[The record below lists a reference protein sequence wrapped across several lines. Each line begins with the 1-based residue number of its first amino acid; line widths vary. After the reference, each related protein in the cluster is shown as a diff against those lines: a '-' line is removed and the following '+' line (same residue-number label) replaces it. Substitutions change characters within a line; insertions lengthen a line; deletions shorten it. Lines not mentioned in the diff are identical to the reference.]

1 MHSPTTKSILAG
13 LIAANIS
20 GCSLFFADEREPYYP
35 LLRDS
40 IYSDEELTVIET
52 DNVLKSAVRHNDFV
66 LVEDEARVNQSVD
79 KVFAEA
85 INNHAVSVEDLKGSQ
100 FHKGLEQIIKQ
111 FTCELYASRQSHDT
125 VQLCPQSNQI
135 VDNGL
140 DYLPFEQGLRTAQR
154 LSTIKQNESDTLQLE
169 LFLKSTHER
178 PLESLWGAVHELG
191 HFKGSQLPPESLVLT
206 INLKAYKKDNKAHT
220 WRYMHP
226 EPLIFFVV
234 LPSVDHLVS
243 RPNEI
248 ESMDFA
254 YRSAKLLV
262 VDSR

>member
-1 MHSPTTKSILAG
+1 MRSITANSILAG
-13 LIAANIS
+13 LITANIA

-35 LLRDS
+35 LLRNS
-40 IYSDEELTVIET
+40 TYSGDDIAVIET
-52 DNVLKSAVRHNDFV
+52 DNVLKSAVKHNDFV
-66 LVEDEARVNQSVD
+66 LVEDGARVNQSVD

-85 INNHAVSVEDLKGSQ
+85 INNHSVSVEDLKGEE
-100 FHKGLEQIIKQ
+100 FHQGLELIIKQ
-111 FTCELYASRQSHDT
+111 FTCELYASQQPVDSI
-125 VQLCPQSNQI
+125 QLCPQSNQV

-140 DYLPFEQGLRTAQR
+140 GYLPFEKGVRTAQR
-154 LSTIKQNESDTLQLE
+154 LSAIERNDEGTLQLE

-191 HFKGSQLPPESLVLT
+191 YFKGSQLPPESVVLT
-206 INLKAYKKDNKAHT
+206 INLKAYKKDTNAHN
-220 WRYMHP
+220 WRYLHS

-234 LPSVDHLVS
+234 LPSVDQLIN
-243 RPNEI
+243 RPNEV
-248 ESMDFA
+248 ESMKFA

>member
-1 MHSPTTKSILAG
+1 MHSLTVKSVVTG
-13 LIAANIS
+13 MMAANIA
-20 GCSLFFADEREPYYP
+20 GCSLFWADGREPYYP

-40 IYSDEELTVIET
+40 TYSDEEVAVIET
-52 DNVLKSAVRHNDFV
+52 DNILSSAVKHNDYV
-66 LVEDEARVNQSVD
+66 LIEDKERVNQSVD

-85 INNHAVSVEDLKGSQ
+85 INNHFVPIENLKSPP
-100 FHKGLEQIIKQ
+100 FHRGLELIIKQ
-111 FTCELYASRQSHDT
+111 FTCELYASQQPVNSI
-125 VQLCPQSNQI
+125 QLCPQSNQI

-154 LSTIKQNESDTLQLE
+154 LSTIERNSEGTLQLE

-191 HFKGSQLPPESLVLT
+191 HFKGSQLPPESVVLT
-206 INLKAYKKDNKAHT
+206 INLKAYKKDTNAHN
-220 WRYMHP
+220 WRYMHS

-234 LPSVDHLVS
+234 LPSVDHLIS
-243 RPNEI
+243 RPNEV
-248 ESMDFA
+248 ESMKFA